1 MTIIYSFIFCG
12 LLCLISQI
20 ILNNTKL
27 TYGHI
32 TSSFVV
38 IGAFLGIFGLYD
50 KIAKIVGVG
59 ANLPII
65 SFGNTI
71 TNSVYEGYITKGFLG
86 IFTNLLSGVSLGI
99 SYTFIIS
106 FILIIIFKAKD

>member
-1 MTIIYSFIFCG
+1 MTIIYSFLFCG
-12 LLCLISQI
+12 TICLISQI
-20 ILNNTKL
+20 ILNHTKL

-38 IGAFLGIFGLYD
+38 VGAILSTFGIYD
-50 KIAKIVGVG
+50 KISKCIGIG

-71 TNSVYEGYITKGFLG
+71 TTSVYEGYITKGILG
-86 IFTNLLSGVSLGI
+86 IFTNLLTGVSLGI
-99 SYTFIIS
+99 SYTIIIS
-106 FILIIIFKAKD
+106 FIIMIFAKPKD